1 MTSLVSYVKM
11 SKENKLKAIKKAQYN
26 INKRVKRIEKNP
38 NAVDFGVKKY
48 RKLVGNIKG
57 LGTKKLKDVDEKE
70 LDKLYK
76 KLYVISSYQSMTVKG
91 SLEINKK
98 VKKTMGEDLYNY
110 LGSNE
115 ERSRWWISYNNLL
128 SKFTEQDPDF
138 DYNLLLETLRDVAD
152 PINGSLAYKI
162 VDSDETDMNGDP
174 IPKFVFYKDG
184 EEITEDGLGAFIN
197 DSRVNLNSMR
207 FMRDENVTFK
217 AGVGY
222 TKNKDSELSS
232 KLVEMNKEIQDSIAY
247 IPKKIPKKI
256 VKKGKKTKV
265 FWKGGF

>member
-1 MTSLVSYVKM
+1 MVSLVSYVKM
-11 SKENKLKAIKKAQYN
+11 NKENKIKAIKKAQYN

-38 NAVDFGVKKY
+38 DVTDFGVKKY
-48 RKLVGNIKG
+48 KKLVGDIKG

-91 SLEINKK
+91 ALEINKK
-98 VKKTMGEDLYNY
+98 VKKTMGEDLYNS

-115 ERSRWWISYNNLL
+115 ERSRWWVSYNNLL
-128 SKFTEQDPDF
+128 HKFTEQDPDF
-138 DYNLLLETLRDVAD
+138 DYHLLLETVRDVAD
-152 PINGSLAYKI
+152 PINGSLTYKI

-184 EEITEDGLGAFIN
+184 EEITEDELGAFIN
-197 DSRVNLNSMR
+197 DSRVNLNGMR
-207 FMRDENVTFK
+207 FMRDKNVTFK

-222 TKNKDSELSS
+222 TKNKGSELSS

>member
-1 MTSLVSYVKM
+1 MTSLTSYVKM
-11 SKENKLKAIKKAQYN
+11 SKEHKIKAIKKAQYN

-38 NAVDFGVKKY
+38 DAVDFSVEKY
-48 RKLVGNIKG
+48 KKLVGDVKG

-70 LDKLYK
+70 LDRLYK

-91 SLEINKK
+91 ALEINKR
-98 VKKTMGEDLYNY
+98 VKNTMGEDLYNY
-110 LGSNE
+110 LGSNK
-115 ERSRWWISYNNLL
+115 ERSRWWNAYNNLL
-128 SKFTEQDPDF
+128 SKYIEQDPDF
-138 DYNLLLETLRDVAD
+138 DYHLLLETVRDVAS
-152 PINGSLAYKI
+152 PINGSLSYKI

-174 IPKFVFYKDG
+174 IPKFAFYKDG

-207 FMRDENVTFK
+207 FMRDKNVTFK

-222 TKNKDSELSS
+222 TKNKDSELSA
-232 KLVEMNKEIQDSIAY
+232 KLGEMNKEIQDSIAY
-247 IPKKIPKKI
+247 IPKKISKKI